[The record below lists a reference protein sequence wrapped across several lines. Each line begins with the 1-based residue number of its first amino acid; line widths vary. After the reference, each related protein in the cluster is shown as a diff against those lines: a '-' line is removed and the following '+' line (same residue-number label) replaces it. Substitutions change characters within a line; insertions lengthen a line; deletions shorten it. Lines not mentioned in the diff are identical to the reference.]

1 MTTLTMNPTRPA
13 VSAHRAR
20 IVGDAVTS
28 AYIREITSAAAP
40 ASGSAARPT
49 AGRAPAPRE
58 VRGIAVDRRPLPLRR
73 LTESGVM
80 TIRRRPSSPLAARQL
95 RIAAAAPALAAAD
108 IHRLDPDPPRQIE
121 GHARDVSARHTC
133 RRDRRAVWAVEMGRH
148 AAGDGREC
156 A

>member
-28 AYIREITSAAAP
+28 AYIREIASAAAP
-40 ASGSAARPT
+40 ASDSAARPT

-73 LTESGVM
+73 LKQPGVVS
-80 TIRRRPSSPLAARQL
+80 IRRRPSSPLAARQL
-95 RIAAAAPALAAAD
+95 RIAAGAPALD
-108 IHRLDPDPPRQIE
+108 TDPARQID
-121 GHARDVSARHTC
+121 GQVRDVSAGHKQCSWMTSQ
-133 RRDRRAVWAVEMGRH
+133 ASGHGRCLP
-148 AAGDGREC
+148 A
-156 A
+156 